1 MNILDQLITKLDDM
15 SRDFKLLIKEN
26 EKLKTELSDLKNQND
41 LFTRNNQDVTLMI
54 KNMLQ
59 KDGKL

>member
-1 MNILDQLITKLDDM
+1 MNILDQLINKLDDM
-15 SRDFKLLIKEN
+15 SRDFQALVKEN
-26 EKLKTELSDLKNQND
+26 EKLKAELSDLKNQND

-59 KDGKL
+59 KDGKI

>member
-1 MNILDQLITKLDDM
+1 MDILDQLTDKLNQM
-15 SRDFKLLIKEN
+15 SNRFQLLTKEN
-26 EKLKTELSDLKNQND
+26 EKLRDELRDLKNQND

-59 KDGKL
+59 KDGKI

>member
-1 MNILDQLITKLDDM
+1 MNILDKLINKLDDM
-15 SRDFKLLIKEN
+15 SRDFQTLAKEN
-26 EKLKTELSDLKNQND
+26 AKLKAELSDLKNQND

>member
-1 MNILDQLITKLDDM
+1 MNILDQLIDKLDDM
-15 SRDFKLLIKEN
+15 SRDFQILVKEN
-26 EKLKTELSDLKNQND
+26 EKLKSELSDLKNQND

-59 KDGKL
+59 KDGKI

>member
-1 MNILDQLITKLDDM
+1 MNILDQLINKLDVM
-15 SRDFKLLIKEN
+15 SHDFQLLVKEN
-26 EKLKTELSDLKNQND
+26 EKLKSELSDLKNQND

>member
-1 MNILDQLITKLDDM
+1 MNILDQLINKLDDM
-15 SRDFKLLIKEN
+15 SRDFQILVKEN
-26 EKLKTELSDLKNQND
+26 EKLKSELSDLKNQND

-59 KDGKL
+59 KDGKI